1 MISAKKLLPL
11 ALAAAVGACGAEAKK
26 EAEVR
31 PVRTMTVA
39 PKPIEDERRAVGE
52 VRPRYESELG
62 FRVSGKIVQRA
73 VDVGAAVKKGDLL
86 ARLDDQDYRT
96 KLKSAEADVAAAE
109 AVLVEAQA
117 AEARHRQLLAAGA
130 TTRAN
135 YDAAFKNMRSAEAKL
150 ESARAALD
158 LAKDQLAYAEL
169 RAEFDGV
176 VTATSAEPG
185 QVVNVGQ
192 TVVKLARPDDR
203 DAVFAVAEAA
213 FKDRNPNV
221 ERPELIVTLLS
232 DPRIEADGVVR
243 EVAPVADPATRTYQ
257 VRVTLRHAPDAMR
270 FGTSV
275 VGRLKVL
282 TKPVVVLPGGALF
295 DKGGQPAVWV
305 VNRANGTVSLKS
317 VTVERYETDKV
328 VIAAGLEPGDVVVMA
343 GVNRL
348 REGQNVRVAD
358 GGVK

>member
-1 MISAKKLLPL
+1 MIPARKLLPL
-11 ALAAAVGACGAEAKK
+11 ALAATVGACGAEAKR

-31 PVRTMTVA
+31 PVRTLVVA
-39 PKPIEDERRAVGE
+39 PKPIEDERRVVGE

-73 VDVGAAVKKGDLL
+73 VEVGAAVRKGDLL

-96 KLKSAEADVAAAE
+96 KLKSADADVAAAE

-117 AEARHRQLLAAGA
+117 AESRHRLLLASGA

-135 YDAAFKNMRSAEAKL
+135 YDAAFKNMKSAEAKL
-150 ESARAALD
+150 DSAKAALT
-158 LAKDQLAYAEL
+158 LAQDQIAYAAL
-169 RAEFDGV
+169 RAEFDGI
-176 VTATSAEPG
+176 VTAASAEPG

-192 TVVKLARPDDR
+192 TVIKLARPDER

-213 FKDRNPNV
+213 FKERNPNV

-232 DPRIEADGVVR
+232 DPRIETEGVVR

-257 VRVTLRHAPDAMR
+257 VRVTLKSPPDAMR

-275 VGRLKVL
+275 VGRLKAS
-282 TKPVVVLPGGALF
+282 TRPVVVLPSGALF
-295 DKGGQPAVWV
+295 DKGGEPAVWV
-305 VNRANGTVSLKS
+305 VNRSNGTVTLKL

-328 VIAAGLEPGDVVVMA
+328 VIAAGLEPGDVVVTA

-348 REGQNVRVAD
+348 REGQNVRLAE